1 MEKSINWFLK
11 VRFGNKNDSWKN
23 KIQFKQQVFLTSFWY
38 YSVQILKDIR
48 ILIYQLNQKMIV
60 NNVRM
65 ISEVGKNPSWR

>member
-65 ISEVGKNPSWR
+65 ISEVGKNPS

>member
-11 VRFGNKNDSWKN
+11 VRYGNKNDSWKN

-38 YSVQILKDIR
+38 YNVQILKDIR
-48 ILIYQLNQKMIV
+48 VLIYQLNQKMIV